1 MGLGGPEVRLEEE
14 NATSESRVAMV
25 ARVARPRHRFGRPEL
40 EGEADSGGPL
50 SATPEWRRGRAQRP
64 HGPSAGGPAC
74 GPNSWATR
82 GSSFAFLFLLMQNFG
97 VCLNL
102 NRKSC
107 SDPKIVKLFG

>member
-50 SATPEWRRGRAQRP
+50 SATPEWRGLARAVPTWAEREQAGQQAEFPGR
-64 HGPSAGGPAC
+64 S
-74 GPNSWATR
+74 
-82 GSSFAFLFLLMQNFG
+82 
-97 VCLNL
+97 
-102 NRKSC
+102 
-107 SDPKIVKLFG
+107 